1 MISSYATLAGA
12 TIAFLISRY
21 ILRDFIQ
28 RRFSQ
33 QIEPINQSVIEEG
46 RFYLFSMRMIPV
58 FPFFIINNVM
68 AMTPIKTIHF
78 VWVTQLG
85 MFLPTLIF
93 ANAGTRLA
101 NIDTPQDILSIELLF
116 SLAIVGFFPICA
128 KKVLGFIRNK
138 KNNNE
143 V

>member
-1 MISSYATLAGA
+1 
-12 TIAFLISRY
+12 
-21 ILRDFIQ
+21 
-28 RRFSQ
+28 
-33 QIEPINQSVIEEG
+33 
-46 RFYLFSMRMIPV
+46 
-58 FPFFIINNVM
+58 M

-116 SLAIVGFFPICA
+116 SLAIVGVFPICA